1 MGGERKTC
9 PSPKLPKRGLQPDG
23 QILKG
28 WLIEGNGYE
37 TRQSSL
43 LYMLLFC
50 LLFRSCLLFT
60 EELTNR
66 NVLVT

>member
-1 MGGERKTC
+1 MGKE
-9 PSPKLPKRGLQPDG
+9 KLALHRSFQKEACKPDG

-50 LLFRSCLLFT
+50 LLLFI
-60 EELTNR
+60 
-66 NVLVT
+66 VP